1 MIRGGGDMIPVLD
14 TQAWLDRLLEAER
27 PGADAILAFYDHRI
41 GAICRDA
48 RLMSAPL
55 DDHLVHRGD
64 GVFETIRFTER
75 KVIHLDAHLK
85 RLAASAAGLELT
97 LPCPSDE
104 IRRIILEVARAG
116 DAPEGNLRVLAGRGP
131 GGFGISP
138 SECPQSTLYV
148 AAYKVALLSDA
159 WYERGLTAFRSEIP
173 VKPAMLA
180 RLKTTNYLSG
190 VLMTLE
196 ARQKG
201 MDVALSFDAEDC
213 LTEAAIANVAVVD
226 ADGTFVLP
234 EFRNALV
241 GTTAMKAAELARA
254 FMPVEIRRVPA
265 AEIATV
271 REMLILGT
279 AHECVGVTHFEG
291 RPIGEGRPGPVA
303 ARLRGVLRQA
313 LLAAGDP
320 F

>member
-1 MIRGGGDMIPVLD
+1 MIPVLD
-14 TQAWLDRLLEAER
+14 TQAWIDRFLKVEH
-27 PGADAILAFYDHRI
+27 PGAAAVLAFYEHRI

-85 RLAASAAGLELT
+85 RLAASAAGLELP
-97 LPCPSDE
+97 LPCPPDE
-104 IRRIILEVARAG
+104 IRRIIMDVARAG
-116 DAPEGNLRVLAGRGP
+116 DAPEGNLRVLVGRGP

-138 SECPQSTLYV
+138 AECPESTLYV
-148 AAYKVALLSDA
+148 VAYKVKPRTEA
-159 WYERGLTAFRSEIP
+159 WYARGLTAFRSEVP
-173 VKPAMLA
+173 VKPARLA

-196 ARQKG
+196 ARQRG
-201 MDVALSFDAEDC
+201 MDVALSFDAENC

-226 ADGTFVLP
+226 AGGTFVLP

-241 GTTAMKAAELARA
+241 GTTAMKAAELARD
-254 FMPVEIRRVPA
+254 FMPVAIRRVPE
-265 AEIATV
+265 AELATV

-291 RPIGEGRPGPVA
+291 RPIGDGRPGPVA
-303 ARLRGVLRQA
+303 VRLRGLLRQA
-313 LLAAGDP
+313 LLAEGAA

>member
-1 MIRGGGDMIPVLD
+1 MIPVLD

-116 DAPEGNLRVLAGRGP
+116 DAPEGNLRVLAGGQRAGRFRHFA
-131 GGFGISP
+131 FG
-138 SECPQSTLYV
+138 
-148 AAYKVALLSDA
+148 
-159 WYERGLTAFRSEIP
+159 
-173 VKPAMLA
+173 
-180 RLKTTNYLSG
+180 
-190 VLMTLE
+190 
-196 ARQKG
+196 
-201 MDVALSFDAEDC
+201 
-213 LTEAAIANVAVVD
+213 
-226 ADGTFVLP
+226 
-234 EFRNALV
+234 
-241 GTTAMKAAELARA
+241 
-254 FMPVEIRRVPA
+254 VPA
-265 AEIATV
+265 KHTV
-271 REMLILGT
+271 CG
-279 AHECVGVTHFEG
+279 GVQGGAPFRCLVRTG
-291 RPIGEGRPGPVA
+291 A
-303 ARLRGVLRQA
+303 DRLSQ
-313 LLAAGDP
+313 
-320 F
+320 

>member
-1 MIRGGGDMIPVLD
+1 MIPVLD
-14 TQAWLDRLLEAER
+14 TQAWIDRLLAVEH
-27 PGADAILAFYDHRI
+27 PGAAAVLAFYEHRI

-85 RLAASAAGLELT
+85 RLAASAAGLELP
-97 LPCPSDE
+97 LPCPPDE
-104 IRRIILEVARAG
+104 IRRIILDVARAG
-116 DAPEGNLRVLAGRGP
+116 DAPEGNLRVLVGRGP

-138 SECPQSTLYV
+138 AECPESTLYV
-148 AAYKVALLSDA
+148 VAYKVKPRTEA
-159 WYERGLTAFRSEIP
+159 WYAKGLTAFRSEIP
-173 VKPAMLA
+173 VKPALLA

-196 ARQKG
+196 ARQRG
-201 MDVALSFDAEDC
+201 MDVALSFDAENC

-226 ADGTFVLP
+226 AKGTLVLP

-254 FMPVEIRRVPA
+254 FMPVEIRRVPE
-265 AEIATV
+265 AELATV

-279 AHECVGVTHFEG
+279 AHECVGITHFEG
-291 RPIGEGRPGPVA
+291 RPIGDGRPGPVA
-303 ARLRGVLRQA
+303 VRLRGLLRQA
-313 LLAAGDP
+313 LLAEGAA